1 MIERFQTNQRMSQA
15 VVFDASSR
23 VAILSGQ
30 VSKMPD
36 ASTGEQTK
44 DVLSRISA
52 LLKEVGANEKSVV
65 SATIWL
71 TDIANFEEMNAVW
84 DQWVPQGHAPARATV
99 EAKLAH
105 PDLKVEIQVTALLEI
120 GGTER

>member
-1 MIERFQTNQRMSQA
+1 MSQA

-30 VSKMPD
+30 VSKLPD

-52 LLKEVGANEKSVV
+52 LLKEVGASEKSVV

-71 TDIANFEEMNAVW
+71 TDIADFEEMNAVW

-99 EAKLAH
+99 EAKLAN
-105 PDLKVEIQVTALLEI
+105 PALKVEIQVTALIET
-120 GGTER
+120 GGANQ

>member
-1 MIERFQTNQRMSQA
+1 MIERFQTNHRMSQA

-23 VAILSGQ
+23 VAILSGP
-30 VSKMPD
+30 VSKLPD

-44 DVLSRISA
+44 DVLSRIST
-52 LLKEVGANEKSVV
+52 LLKEVGASEKSVV

-71 TDIANFEEMNAVW
+71 TDIADFEEMNAVW

-99 EAKLAH
+99 EAKLAN
-105 PDLKVEIQVTALLEI
+105 PALKVEIQVTALIET
-120 GGTER
+120 GGANQ